1 MKAKILILTP
11 VYNDW
16 ENLNKLLV
24 KINKIFQNEVKT
36 KFELI
41 VVNDR
46 SSKNYNF
53 KKFKM
58 RMVKKVTILNLFKNE
73 GSQRA
78 IGVGIKYINK
88 NYKKNFKTIIIDS
101 DGQDNPKIISKMLEL
116 SMKSPKY
123 SLVIDRGQRKEPL
136 WFKFFYEFYCILI
149 QFFCAKKIRF
159 GNYSLLISKHLKK
172 ISLQQ
177 ELWSAFPPTVLKTI
191 DKLIHLTL
199 DRDKRYSGDSKMNFF
214 GLIFH
219 ALKVFSALRYNV
231 LIFSTIYS
239 ILFYFLFYESKN
251 LIFFSL
257 MFGLLIFNFINFLI
271 SFNNKENFLNAF
283 GKIKIKTF

>member
-16 ENLNKLLV
+16 ENLNKLLL

-41 VVNDR
+41 VVNDH

-78 IGVGIKYINK
+78 IGIGIKYINK

>member
-16 ENLNKLLV
+16 ENLNKLLL

-41 VVNDR
+41 VVNDH

-58 RMVKKVTILNLFKNE
+58 RMVEKVTILNLFKNE

-78 IGVGIKYINK
+78 IGIGIKYINK
-88 NYKKNFKTIIIDS
+88 NYKNNFKTIIIDS

-191 DKLIHLTL
+191 DNLIHLTL
-199 DRDKRYSGDSKMNFF
+199 DRDKRYSGESKMNFF
-214 GLIFH
+214 GLIIH
-219 ALKVFSALRYNV
+219 ALKVFSALRYSV
-231 LIFSTIYS
+231 LIFSTIYL

-257 MFGLLIFNFINFLI
+257 MLGLLIFNIINFLI
-271 SFNNKENFLNAF
+271 SFNNKKNFLNAF
-283 GKIKIKTF
+283 DKIKIKTF

>member
-16 ENLNKLLV
+16 ENLNKLLL

-41 VVNDR
+41 VVNDH

-58 RMVKKVTILNLFKNE
+58 RMVEKVTILNLFKNE

-78 IGVGIKYINK
+78 IGIGIKYINK
-88 NYKKNFKTIIIDS
+88 NYKNNFKTIIIDS

-191 DKLIHLTL
+191 DNLIHLTL
-199 DRDKRYSGDSKMNFF
+199 DRDKRYSGESKMNFF
-214 GLIFH
+214 GLIIH
-219 ALKVFSALRYNV
+219 ALKVFSALRYSV
-231 LIFSTIYS
+231 LIFSTIYL

-257 MFGLLIFNFINFLI
+257 MLGLLIFNIINFLI

-283 GKIKIKTF
+283 DKIKIKTF

>member
-41 VVNDR
+41 IVNDH

-58 RMVKKVTILNLFKNE
+58 KMVKKVTILNLSKNE

-88 NYKKNFKTIIIDS
+88 NYKNDFKTIIIDS
-101 DGQDNPKIISKMLEL
+101 DGQDNPKIISKMLKL
-116 SMKSPKY
+116 STKNPKH

-149 QFFCAKKIRF
+149 QLFCAKKIRF

-172 ISLQQ
+172 ISIQQ

-191 DKLIHLTL
+191 DNLIHLTL
-199 DRDKRYSGDSKMNFF
+199 DRDRRYSGDSKMNFF
-214 GLIFH
+214 GLILH
-219 ALKVFSALRYNV
+219 ALKVFSALKYNV
-231 LIFSTIYS
+231 LIFSAIYS

-251 LIFFSL
+251 LFFFSL
-257 MFGLLIFNFINFLI
+257 MLGLFIFNFTNFLI

-283 GKIKIKTF
+283 DKITIKNV

>member
-16 ENLNKLLV
+16 ENLNNLLL

-41 VVNDR
+41 VVNDH

-58 RMVKKVTILNLFKNE
+58 RMVEKVTILNLFKNE

-78 IGVGIKYINK
+78 IGIGIKYINK
-88 NYKKNFKTIIIDS
+88 NYKNKFKTIIIDS

-191 DKLIHLTL
+191 DNLIHLTL
-199 DRDKRYSGDSKMNFF
+199 DRDKRYSGESKMNFF
-214 GLIFH
+214 GLIIH
-219 ALKVFSALRYNV
+219 ALKVFSALRYSV
-231 LIFSTIYS
+231 LIFSTIYL

-257 MFGLLIFNFINFLI
+257 MLGLLIFNIINFLI

-283 GKIKIKTF
+283 DKIKIKTF

>member
-41 VVNDR
+41 IVNDH

-58 RMVKKVTILNLFKNE
+58 KMVKKVTILNLSKNE

-101 DGQDNPKIISKMLEL
+101 DGQDNPKIISKMLKL
-116 SMKSPKY
+116 STKNPKH

-149 QFFCAKKIRF
+149 QLFCAKKIRF

-172 ISLQQ
+172 ISIQQ

-191 DKLIHLTL
+191 DNLIHLTL
-199 DRDKRYSGDSKMNFF
+199 DRDRRYSGDSKMNFF
-214 GLIFH
+214 GLILH
-219 ALKVFSALRYNV
+219 ALKVFSALKYNV

-251 LIFFSL
+251 LFFFSL
-257 MFGLLIFNFINFLI
+257 MLGLFIFNFTNFLI

-283 GKIKIKTF
+283 DKITIKNV

>member
-101 DGQDNPKIISKMLEL
+101 DGQDNPKIISKMLKL

>member
-16 ENLNKLLV
+16 ENLNKLLL

-41 VVNDR
+41 VVNDH

-58 RMVKKVTILNLFKNE
+58 RMVEKVTILNLFKNE

-78 IGVGIKYINK
+78 IGIGIKYINK
-88 NYKKNFKTIIIDS
+88 NYKNNFKTIIIDS

-172 ISLQQ
+172 ISLQK

-191 DKLIHLTL
+191 DNLIHLTL
-199 DRDKRYSGDSKMNFF
+199 DRDKRYSGESKMNFF
-214 GLIFH
+214 GLIIH
-219 ALKVFSALRYNV
+219 ALKVFSALRYSV
-231 LIFSTIYS
+231 LIFSTIYL

-257 MFGLLIFNFINFLI
+257 MLGLLIFNIINFLI

-283 GKIKIKTF
+283 DKIKIKTF

>member
-16 ENLNKLLV
+16 ENLNKLLL

-41 VVNDR
+41 VVNDH

-58 RMVKKVTILNLFKNE
+58 RMVEKVTILNLFKNE

-78 IGVGIKYINK
+78 IGIGIKYINK
-88 NYKKNFKTIIIDS
+88 NYKNKFKTIIIDS

-199 DRDKRYSGDSKMNFF
+199 DRDKRYSGESKMNFF
-214 GLIFH
+214 GLIIH
-219 ALKVFSALRYNV
+219 ALKVFSALRYSV
-231 LIFSTIYS
+231 LIFSTIYL

-257 MFGLLIFNFINFLI
+257 MLGLLIFNIINFLI

-283 GKIKIKTF
+283 DKIKIKTF

>member
-16 ENLNKLLV
+16 ENLNKLLL

-41 VVNDR
+41 VVNDH

-58 RMVKKVTILNLFKNE
+58 RMVEKVTILNLFKNE

>member
-41 VVNDR
+41 VVNDH

-136 WFKFFYEFYCILI
+136 WFKFYEFYCILI

-257 MFGLLIFNFINFLI
+257 MF
-271 SFNNKENFLNAF
+271 
-283 GKIKIKTF
+283 

>member
-78 IGVGIKYINK
+78 IGIGIKYINK
-88 NYKKNFKTIIIDS
+88 NYKNNFKTIIIDS

>member
-1 MKAKILILTP
+1 
-11 VYNDW
+11 
-16 ENLNKLLV
+16 
-24 KINKIFQNEVKT
+24 
-36 KFELI
+36 
-41 VVNDR
+41 
-46 SSKNYNF
+46 
-53 KKFKM
+53 
-58 RMVKKVTILNLFKNE
+58 
-73 GSQRA
+73 
-78 IGVGIKYINK
+78 
-88 NYKKNFKTIIIDS
+88 
-101 DGQDNPKIISKMLEL
+101 MLEL

-191 DKLIHLTL
+191 DYLIHLTL

-257 MFGLLIFNFINFLI
+257 IFGLLIFNFINFLI

>member
-16 ENLNKLLV
+16 ENLNKLLL

-41 VVNDR
+41 VVNDH

-58 RMVKKVTILNLFKNE
+58 RMVEKVTILNLFKNE

-78 IGVGIKYINK
+78 IGIGIKYINK
-88 NYKKNFKTIIIDS
+88 NYKNNFKTIIIDS

-172 ISLQQ
+172 ISFQQ

-191 DKLIHLTL
+191 NNLIHLTL
-199 DRDKRYSGDSKMNFF
+199 DRDKRYSGESKMNFF
-214 GLIFH
+214 GLIIH
-219 ALKVFSALRYNV
+219 ALKVFSALRYSV
-231 LIFSTIYS
+231 LIFSTIYL

-257 MFGLLIFNFINFLI
+257 MLGLLIFNIINFLI
-271 SFNNKENFLNAF
+271 SFNNKKNFLNAF
-283 GKIKIKTF
+283 DKIKIKTF

>member
-16 ENLNKLLV
+16 ENLNKLLL

-41 VVNDR
+41 VVNDH

-58 RMVKKVTILNLFKNE
+58 RMVEKVTILNLFKNE

-78 IGVGIKYINK
+78 IGIGIKYINK
-88 NYKKNFKTIIIDS
+88 NYKNNFKTIIIDS

-172 ISLQQ
+172 ISFQQ

-191 DKLIHLTL
+191 NNLIHLTL
-199 DRDKRYSGDSKMNFF
+199 DRDKRYSGESKMNFF
-214 GLIFH
+214 GLIIH
-219 ALKVFSALRYNV
+219 ALKVFSALRYSV
-231 LIFSTIYS
+231 LIFSTIYL

-257 MFGLLIFNFINFLI
+257 MLGLLVFNIINFLI

-283 GKIKIKTF
+283 DKIKIKTF

>member
-16 ENLNKLLV
+16 ENLNKLLL

-41 VVNDR
+41 VVNDH

-78 IGVGIKYINK
+78 IGIGIKYINK
-88 NYKKNFKTIIIDS
+88 NYKNNFKTIIIDS

-191 DKLIHLTL
+191 DNLIHLTL
-199 DRDKRYSGDSKMNFF
+199 DRDKRYSGESKMNFF
-214 GLIFH
+214 GLIIH
-219 ALKVFSALRYNV
+219 ALKVFSALRYSV
-231 LIFSTIYS
+231 LIFSTIYL

-257 MFGLLIFNFINFLI
+257 MLGLLIFNIINFLI
-271 SFNNKENFLNAF
+271 SFNNKKNFLNAF
-283 GKIKIKTF
+283 DKIKIKTF

>member
-16 ENLNKLLV
+16 ENLNKLLL

-41 VVNDR
+41 VVNDH

-58 RMVKKVTILNLFKNE
+58 RMVEKVTILNLFKNE

-78 IGVGIKYINK
+78 IGIGIKYINK
-88 NYKKNFKTIIIDS
+88 NYKNNFKTIIIDS

-159 GNYSLLISKHLKK
+159 GNYSLIISKHLKK
-172 ISLQQ
+172 ISLQK

-191 DKLIHLTL
+191 DNLIHLTL
-199 DRDKRYSGDSKMNFF
+199 DRDKRYSGESKMNFF
-214 GLIFH
+214 GLIIH
-219 ALKVFSALRYNV
+219 ALKVFSALRYSV
-231 LIFSTIYS
+231 LIFSTIYL

-257 MFGLLIFNFINFLI
+257 MLGLLIFNIINFLI

-283 GKIKIKTF
+283 DKIKIKTF

>member
-16 ENLNKLLV
+16 ENLNKLLL

-41 VVNDR
+41 VVNDH

-58 RMVKKVTILNLFKNE
+58 RMVEKVTILNLFKNE

-78 IGVGIKYINK
+78 IGIGIKYINK
-88 NYKKNFKTIIIDS
+88 NYKNKFKTIIIDS

-191 DKLIHLTL
+191 NNLIHLTL
-199 DRDKRYSGDSKMNFF
+199 DRDKRYSGESKMNFF
-214 GLIFH
+214 GLIIH
-219 ALKVFSALRYNV
+219 ALKVFSALRYSV
-231 LIFSTIYS
+231 LIFSTIYL

-257 MFGLLIFNFINFLI
+257 MLGLLIFNIINFLI
-271 SFNNKENFLNAF
+271 SFNNKKNFLNAF
-283 GKIKIKTF
+283 DKIKIKTF

>member
-16 ENLNKLLV
+16 ENLNKLLL

-41 VVNDR
+41 VVNDH

-58 RMVKKVTILNLFKNE
+58 RMVEKVTILNLFKNE

-78 IGVGIKYINK
+78 IGIGIKYINK
-88 NYKKNFKTIIIDS
+88 NYKNKFKTIIIDS

-191 DKLIHLTL
+191 DNLIHLTL
-199 DRDKRYSGDSKMNFF
+199 DRDKRYSGESKMNFF
-214 GLIFH
+214 GLIIH
-219 ALKVFSALRYNV
+219 ALKVFSALRYSV
-231 LIFSTIYS
+231 LIFSTIYL

-257 MFGLLIFNFINFLI
+257 MLGLLIFNIINFLI

-283 GKIKIKTF
+283 DKIKIKTF